1 MRTRASCWVVALVS
15 AVACGAP
22 RSSPQGPVVVG
33 PGASSAEAKAAQP
46 PFNPSTQR
54 VACGG
59 ARSCDTASEVCCL
72 QGSETYACAPRQPL
86 SDAAG
91 VTAPPTLPGGPP
103 SGDLSGLLGANIE
116 ACKRALSSDTL
127 NGVLL
132 CDDSTD
138 CPQGQVCCGQ
148 WLWSGAGA
156 RVCVP
161 GSATGDSV
169 CDFGESCVGETC
181 VTRGTRCVDGG
192 CRLANAKVRCG
203 GVVCGED
210 APVCC
215 SQNFQTPTCVRDCK
229 APNEDARATVYEC
242 SGLASCAPGE
252 WCNGE
257 MFSSHCGR
265 LTGETILCESPSE
278 CPPNFCRGKAPSCV
292 DHEHGFRRC
301 HCD

>member
-1 MRTRASCWVVALVS
+1 MKTRSTGWVVALVLI
-15 AVACGAP
+15 AACGAP
-22 RSSPQGPVVVG
+22 RSSSQGPVVVG
-33 PGASSAEAKAAQP
+33 PGTSSAEAVTAQP
-46 PFNPSTQR
+46 PIHPSTQR

-59 ARSCDTASEVCCL
+59 TRSCDTAAEVCCS
-72 QGSETYACAPRQPL
+72 QGSGTYACAPRQPL
-86 SDAAG
+86 ADAAG

-116 ACKRALSSDTL
+116 ACKRALSSDTVT
-127 NGVLL
+127 GVLL

-138 CPQGQVCCGQ
+138 CRQGEVCCGQ

-161 GSATGDSV
+161 GSATGESV
-169 CDFGESCVGETC
+169 CDFGESCVAETC

-192 CRLANAKVRCG
+192 CRLATAKVRCG

-215 SQNFQTPTCVRDCK
+215 SQNFEAPACARDCK

-252 WCNGE
+252 WCNGQ

-278 CPPNFCRGKAPSCV
+278 CPSDFCRGKPPSCV